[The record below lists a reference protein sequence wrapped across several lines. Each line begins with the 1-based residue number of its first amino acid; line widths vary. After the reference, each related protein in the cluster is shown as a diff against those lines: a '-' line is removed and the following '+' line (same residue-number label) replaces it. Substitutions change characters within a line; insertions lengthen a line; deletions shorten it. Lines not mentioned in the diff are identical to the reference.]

1 MSEASDSV
9 KYEMSRTIGIT
20 MGDPCGVGPEV
31 VLKAISLLSSKTPG
45 GATAHELLVIGS
57 GEVLQHASEG
67 LGLKPDWKDRVKV
80 LDLAN
85 FDPSK
90 MTLRQ
95 PNPEAGRASFEYILK
110 GIELALKGEIGALVT
125 APISKEALHLAGCQY
140 PGHTEIL
147 REKTGVSRVAMMMVV
162 GDFRVS
168 FVTIHVPLKEVPRL
182 LSTKDVLATIKLTQ
196 KGLMEWFHIEK
207 PRIGVCALN
216 PHAGEG
222 GCFGSEEGEII
233 SPAIREAQEA
243 GINCIGPIPA
253 DVACHRAHEG
263 ELEAVVALYHD
274 QGTIAIKLLGF
285 FSGVNLTLGLPFV
298 RTSPTHGTAFDI
310 AGKGQAQPGSMLEAI
325 RLAARL
331 VSKE

>member
-1 MSEASDSV
+1 MSKV
-9 KYEMSRTIGIT
+9 IGIT

-31 VLKAISLLSSKTPG
+31 ALKAISLLPPG
-45 GATAHELLVIGS
+45 HEPLVIGS
-57 GEVLQHASEG
+57 GEVLQRTAEG
-67 LGLKPDWKDRVKV
+67 LGLKPDWKERVKV

-85 FDPSK
+85 FDPGK
-90 MTLRQ
+90 TPLRE
-95 PNPEAGRASFEYILK
+95 PNPEAGRASLEYVLK

-125 APISKEALHLAGCQY
+125 GPISKEALHLAGYPY

-147 REKTGVSRVAMMMVV
+147 KEKTGAPRVTMMMVV

-182 LSTKDVLATIKLTQ
+182 LSPERVLATIKLTH
-196 KGLMEWFHIEK
+196 KGLKEWFHVER

-222 GCFGSEEGEII
+222 GCFGSEEGEVIL
-233 SPAIREAQEA
+233 PAIRAAQEA
-243 GINCIGPIPA
+243 GINCSGPIPA
-253 DVACHRAHEG
+253 DVACHKAHEG
-263 ELEAVVALYHD
+263 ELEVVVALYHD

-285 FSGVNLTLGLPFV
+285 FSGVNLTLGLPIV

-310 AGKGQAQPGSMLEAI
+310 AGKGLAQPGSMLEAI
-325 RLAARL
+325 KLAARL
-331 VSKE
+331 KVGGRG

>member
-1 MSEASDSV
+1 MT
-9 KYEMSRTIGIT
+9 KLIGIT

-31 VLKAISLLSSKTPG
+31 VLKSVTLLPSG
-45 GATAHELLVIGS
+45 YELLVIGC
-57 GEVLQHASEG
+57 GEILERTAEG
-67 LGLKPDWKDRVKV
+67 LGLKPDWKHGVKV
-80 LDLAN
+80 LDLVN
-85 FDPSK
+85 FDARK
-90 MTLRQ
+90 MALRQ

-110 GIELALKGEIGALVT
+110 GIEMALKGELGALVT
-125 APISKEALHLAGCQY
+125 GPISKEALHLAGNPY

-147 REKTGVSRVAMMMVV
+147 REKTGVPKVVMMMVV

-168 FVTIHVPLKEVPRL
+168 FVSIHVPLKKVPGL
-182 LSTKDVLATIKLTQ
+182 LSQEKILETVKLTN
-196 KGLMEWFHIEK
+196 KALTEWFHIEK

-233 SPAIREAQEA
+233 SPAISIAQQE
-243 GINCIGPIPA
+243 GINCHGPIPA
-253 DVACHRAHEG
+253 DVASHKAREG

-285 FSGVNLTLGLPFV
+285 FSGVNLTLGLPFI

-310 AGKGQAQPGSMLEAI
+310 AGKGLAQPGSMLEAI

-331 VSKE
+331 SSRQ